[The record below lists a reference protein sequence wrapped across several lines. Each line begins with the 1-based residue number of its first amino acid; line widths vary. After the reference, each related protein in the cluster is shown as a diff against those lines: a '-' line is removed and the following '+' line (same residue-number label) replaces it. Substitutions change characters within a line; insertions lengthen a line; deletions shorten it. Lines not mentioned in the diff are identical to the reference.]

1 MTKPFDSVDTYD
13 DIINLPHYRSK
24 HYPPMSLEKRAA
36 QFSPFAALSGHEEA
50 IKEKARLTEQ
60 KIELSDSQKAKL
72 NARLLLL
79 KKHLKN
85 KPTVTVTYFVP
96 DEQKSGGTYVTKTGS
111 ITKIAEHEHFIALQ
125 HTNIPMEDILRI
137 TGSIFE
143 ITQEVVKGK

>member
-24 HYPPMSLEKRAA
+24 HYPPMSREKRAA

-143 ITQEVVKGK
+143 ITQEVAKGK